1 VCCSVLQCV
10 VLCCSVLQCVVVC
23 VAVCCRVLQC
33 VAVFVVCCGVLQD
46 VAVHLRQGLEFEGTS
61 TWVCYSVLQCV
72 AMWYSV
78 LQCVAGALQC
88 VTVCWSAL
96 QCVAACCSACVAR
109 TLEFAGTHN
118 WVCCSVL
125 QCVAVCCSVLQHI
138 AAYCSVLQCIAVC
151 CKCIAVC
158 CSVLQCITVCCSVLQ
173 CLRGAK
179 STSGACESQH
189 TNGLVQI
196 ALVTAHKWISS
207 NCCIIEWLHVVGSL
221 KLYVS
226 FTKEPYKRHVIL
238 QKRPIILRSLLIVVT
253 PYDFC
258 RI

>member
-1 VCCSVLQCV
+1 VIQCVAVCCRCVAVCYSVLKCVAVCCSVLQCM
-10 VLCCSVLQCVVVC
+10 CGKDS
-23 VAVCCRVLQC
+23 RVRGHPQL
-33 VAVFVVCCGVLQD
+33 G
-46 VAVHLRQGLEFEGTS
+46 
-61 TWVCYSVLQCV
+61 
-72 AMWYSV
+72 
-78 LQCVAGALQC
+78 
-88 VTVCWSAL
+88 
-96 QCVAACCSACVAR
+96 
-109 TLEFAGTHN
+109 
-118 WVCCSVL
+118 VL